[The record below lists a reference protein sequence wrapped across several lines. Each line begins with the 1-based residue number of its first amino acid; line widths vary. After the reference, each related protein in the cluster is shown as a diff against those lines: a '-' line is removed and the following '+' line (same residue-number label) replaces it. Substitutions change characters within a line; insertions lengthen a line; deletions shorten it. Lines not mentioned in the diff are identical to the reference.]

1 MLVLVGWRRVERHIA
16 RTRRRCA
23 TRSQQVLK
31 MPRTKDI
38 PRRCEGDD
46 LAVREQQRAAA
57 ALAAVP
63 APAPHRDALQAGGV
77 GASEVTV
84 KEEEVEEEEEEEE
97 KTPEEPRRDRLG
109 LALGPAGMLASGP
122 RATLVSAPVPA
133 HQDHAPPTAG
143 AGASGVTLVVKE
155 ETEQEETLAQLR
167 DRLRLCARVP
177 APGPLAA
184 LVLIKVE
191 DSTSGEDSDGDGEGG
206 EEVTAGDGGDGE
218 GEQRP
223 GGEGGLLVGAAHVPE
238 DDGGRGGGVR
248 APRRSTPADR
258 AARAKQGRGDVA
270 ADVGVDASSPKR
282 KSGGAHQGGESGRHG
297 VYELTEKF
305 LSKATPWLEWGARL
319 HLPGIQNLHLGSFAT
334 VDVAARAYDAE
345 VRRRGWAH
353 MRRLNFPQPEEQ
365 AAYAQAGEERCDE
378 RGLPLSLAPEPAIS
392 TQGASGQLPPKLSAH
407 KPGKSG
413 FFGVTKKDLKNK
425 ATPWLAQI
433 NAGDADG
440 AKRAYVVGYF
450 STKEEAA
457 RAYDAEVRR
466 RGWTHLKRLN
476 FTDPADDA
484 ALPPSSAAA
493 AAPGLD

>member
-1 MLVLVGWRRVERHIA
+1 
-16 RTRRRCA
+16 
-23 TRSQQVLK
+23 
-31 MPRTKDI
+31 
-38 PRRCEGDD
+38 
-46 LAVREQQRAAA
+46 
-57 ALAAVP
+57 
-63 APAPHRDALQAGGV
+63 
-77 GASEVTV
+77 
-84 KEEEVEEEEEEEE
+84 
-97 KTPEEPRRDRLG
+97 
-109 LALGPAGMLASGP
+109 
-122 RATLVSAPVPA
+122 
-133 HQDHAPPTAG
+133 
-143 AGASGVTLVVKE
+143 
-155 ETEQEETLAQLR
+155 
-167 DRLRLCARVP
+167 
-177 APGPLAA
+177 
-184 LVLIKVE
+184 
-191 DSTSGEDSDGDGEGG
+191 
-206 EEVTAGDGGDGE
+206 
-218 GEQRP
+218 
-223 GGEGGLLVGAAHVPE
+223 
-238 DDGGRGGGVR
+238 
-248 APRRSTPADR
+248 
-258 AARAKQGRGDVA
+258 
-270 ADVGVDASSPKR
+270 
-282 KSGGAHQGGESGRHG
+282 

-484 ALPPSSAAA
+484 ALPPSSVAA